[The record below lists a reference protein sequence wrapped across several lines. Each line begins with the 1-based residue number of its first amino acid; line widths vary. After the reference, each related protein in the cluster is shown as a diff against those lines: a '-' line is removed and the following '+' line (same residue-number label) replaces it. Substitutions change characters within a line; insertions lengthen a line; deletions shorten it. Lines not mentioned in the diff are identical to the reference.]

1 MRKSSTCFQCFLCF
15 PRFLWWF
22 RPESQK
28 PEQIRTDLA
37 HENPRLGSEVVLSLL
52 LLINEL
58 SFGQRCK
65 SVLKLKGMD
74 EWNAAPQAGGNKKIN
89 DFVVR
94 FANVNGTGSA
104 SANALFT
111 KAIFRLGVPV
121 TPKNIFPSN
130 IQGLPTWYEV
140 RVSEKG
146 YLGRREGVD
155 LMVAVNPQSM
165 KKDYADVHPGG
176 YFLYDSTKPLP
187 PEYER
192 TDITHLGIPM
202 TALCNEQYSDA
213 RQRQLF
219 KNIVY
224 IGALSALFDIEFTVL
239 EQLIGEQFKGKEK
252 LIEPN
257 IKALTMGVEYVREN
271 FECPFDLRVERR
283 DLLGDKILYSG
294 NSACAL
300 GAIYAG
306 ATVAAWYPITPST
319 SVVDAF
325 AKYAAK
331 YRVDAETGKNN
342 YAIVQAEDE
351 LAAIGMVM
359 GACWNGARAFTA
371 TSGPGVS
378 LMNEFLGL
386 GYFAE
391 VPTVLI
397 DVQRT
402 GPSTG
407 MPTRTQQSDILLA
420 AYASHGDTKHP
431 LLFPA
436 SPRECFEMT
445 ALAFDL
451 TEQLQTPVI
460 VMTDLDLGMNDH
472 VTQPLTWDDSRAYNR
487 GKVLTA
493 EQLDFLG
500 KSIAR
505 MQTVMDEHDVV
516 TNGNGHVDPGMASEL
531 EAQPHGDHSMTQPLE
546 QFKGKFG
553 RYLDIDDDGIPY
565 RTIPGTHET
574 RGAFVTRGSSRD
586 EYAVYTEDGDA
597 YRRNVD
603 RLNRKWNTAKE
614 LVPAPV
620 FSDAKTRN
628 RDSESNEVIPSA
640 SAETAI
646 QNPESE
652 IQNAVVFFGTSTYAA
667 EEAIEMLAD
676 EGIHLDAMRVRAFPF
691 GRAFRE
697 FVDSHDRI
705 FVIEQNRDAQF
716 KSLMMIELAIDPAK
730 LVSVLNYDGM
740 PITADNIFRQIH
752 TELQR

>member
-1 MRKSSTCFQCFLCF
+1 MDQRNSAVGTD
-15 PRFLWWF
+15 
-22 RPESQK
+22 
-28 PEQIRTDLA
+28 RTGD
-37 HENPRLGSEVVLSLL
+37 
-52 LLINEL
+52 
-58 SFGQRCK
+58 
-65 SVLKLKGMD
+65 KL
-74 EWNAAPQAGGNKKIN
+74 KIN
-89 DFVVR
+89 DCVVR

-111 KAIFRLGVPV
+111 KAIFRMGVPV

-146 YLGRREGVD
+146 HLGRREGVD

-165 KKDYADVHPGG
+165 KKDYADVREGG
-176 YFLYDSTKPLP
+176 YFLYDSSKPLP
-187 PEYER
+187 LGYDR
-192 TDITHLGIPM
+192 TDITHIGIPLM
-202 TALCNEQYSDA
+202 DLCNAEFTDA

-224 IGALSALFDIEFTVL
+224 IGALVSLFKIEFDVIEEL
-239 EQLIGEQFKGKEK
+239 MGKQFKGKEK

-257 IKALTMGVEYVREN
+257 IKALKMGEN
-271 FECPFDLRVERR
+271 WVLDNFDVDSFDLRVERR
-283 DLLGDKILYSG
+283 DLLGDKILYGG

-359 GACWNGARAFTA
+359 GASWNGARAFTA

-386 GYFAE
+386 GYFAA
-391 VPTVLI
+391 VPTVLL

-420 AYASHGDTKHP
+420 AYPSHGDTKHP

-436 SPRECFEMT
+436 SPKECFEMT

-451 TEQLQTPVI
+451 TEELQTPVI

-472 VTQPLTWDDSRAYNR
+472 ITEPLEWDDSRGYKR
-487 GKVLTA
+487 GK
-493 EQLDFLG
+493 
-500 KSIAR
+500 
-505 MQTVMDEHDVV
+505 
-516 TNGNGHVDPGMASEL
+516 
-531 EAQPHGDHSMTQPLE
+531 
-546 QFKGKFG
+546 
-553 RYLDIDDDGIPY
+553 
-565 RTIPGTHET
+565 
-574 RGAFVTRGSSRD
+574 
-586 EYAVYTEDGDA
+586 
-597 YRRNVD
+597 
-603 RLNRKWNTAKE
+603 
-614 LVPAPV
+614 
-620 FSDAKTRN
+620 
-628 RDSESNEVIPSA
+628 
-640 SAETAI
+640 
-646 QNPESE
+646 
-652 IQNAVVFFGTSTYAA
+652 
-667 EEAIEMLAD
+667 
-676 EGIHLDAMRVRAFPF
+676 
-691 GRAFRE
+691 
-697 FVDSHDRI
+697 
-705 FVIEQNRDAQF
+705 
-716 KSLMMIELAIDPAK
+716 
-730 LVSVLNYDGM
+730 
-740 PITADNIFRQIH
+740 
-752 TELQR
+752 

>member
-1 MRKSSTCFQCFLCF
+1 M
-15 PRFLWWF
+15 
-22 RPESQK
+22 
-28 PEQIRTDLA
+28 
-37 HENPRLGSEVVLSLL
+37 SET
-52 LLINEL
+52 
-58 SFGQRCK
+58 
-65 SVLKLKGMD
+65 
-74 EWNAAPQAGGNKKIN
+74 KIN
-89 DFVVR
+89 DFVIR

-111 KAIFRLGVPV
+111 KAVFRMGVPV

-146 YLGRREGVD
+146 HLGRREGVD
-155 LMVAVNPQSM
+155 LMIAVNPQSM
-165 KKDYADVHPGG
+165 KKDYADVREGG
-176 YFLYDSTKPLP
+176 YFLYDSSKPLP
-187 PEYER
+187 PSYER
-192 TDITHLGIPM
+192 TDITHIGIPLM
-202 TALCNEQYSDA
+202 NLCNAEFTDA

-224 IGALSALFDIEFTVL
+224 IGALSALLGIEFSVL
-239 EQLIGEQFKGKEK
+239 EGQLGEQFKGKEK

-257 IKALTMGVEYVREN
+257 IKALNIGVNYCKEN
-271 FECPFDLRVERR
+271 FDCPLDIRIERR
-283 DLLGDKILYSG
+283 DSLGDKILYSG
-294 NSACAL
+294 NSACGL

-331 YRVDAETGKNN
+331 YRVDPETGKNN

-436 SPRECFEMT
+436 SPKECFEMT
-445 ALAFDL
+445 ADAFDL
-451 TEQLQTPVI
+451 TERLQTPVI
-460 VMTDLDLGMNDH
+460 VMSDLDLGMNDH
-472 VTQPLTWDDSRAYNR
+472 VTDPLVWDDTRVFDR
-487 GKVLTA
+487 GKVLTS
-493 EQLDFLG
+493 EQLDLLG
-500 KSIAR
+500 KQMNG
-505 MQTVMDEHDVV
+505 MQAVV
-516 TNGNGHVDPGMASEL
+516 DDQKLVSKGNGNGHVDADLASEL
-531 EAQPHGDHSMTQPLE
+531 DAQPHGDQSMTQPLE

-553 RYLDIDDDGIPY
+553 RYLDIDDDGLPY
-565 RTIPGTHET
+565 RTIPGTHQT
-574 RGAFVTRGSSRD
+574 AGAFVTRGSSRD
-586 EYAVYTEDGDA
+586 EYAVYTEDGTV
-597 YRRNVD
+597 YQRNMD
-603 RLNRKWNTAKE
+603 RLARKWETAKE
-614 LVPAPV
+614 LVPQPEIV
-620 FSDAKTRN
+620 SSPHVSKGSTDG
-628 RDSESNEVIPSA
+628 VIY
-640 SAETAI
+640 
-646 QNPESE
+646 
-652 IQNAVVFFGTSTYAA
+652 FGTSTYAA
-667 EEAIEMLAD
+667 MEALEFLEAD
-676 EGIHLDAMRVRAFPF
+676 GIHLDAMRARAFPF
-691 GRAFRE
+691 GKAFRD
-697 FVDSHDRI
+697 FVDTHERI

-716 KSLMMIELAIDPAK
+716 RSLMMIELGTDAAK

-740 PITADNIFRQIH
+740 PITADNIFRQIKGGIA
-752 TELQR
+752 RI